1 MIGDV
6 VALKLVQAVE
16 ASPLT
21 SVFVVVAVGTEVP
34 VSLAAAL
41 IFVGVGAEKWWK
53 RFLVAVAFVDR
64 MGRERCSGDAEKV
77 ELAASRLQVLI

>member
-1 MIGDV
+1 VIEDV
-6 VALKLVQAVE
+6 VALRLVQAVE

-41 IFVGVGAEKWWK
+41 VFAGVGAEKW
-53 RFLVAVAFVDR
+53 
-64 MGRERCSGDAEKV
+64 
-77 ELAASRLQVLI
+77 